1 MKNLIKIAKL
11 RCFKINNVSE
21 ALDIDL
27 WYNKLDI
34 CRMNDQNS
42 PKWVA
47 WRNLYDKIDQNI
59 GFEITDKV
67 KIL

>member
-34 CRMNDQNS
+34 CKMHDQES
-42 PKWVA
+42 PKWNV
-47 WRNLYDKIDQNI
+47 WINLHEKIENNLK
-59 GFEITDKV
+59 FEIIKKI